1 MEQTLALSLQKQFL
15 FSMEATVINHILVPL
30 DGSTLAECV
39 LPHVIAI
46 APVTNARVTLVHVMQ
61 HAQMEAAVRRLT
73 LSNGICRN
81 KNRKNISS
89 RLSAG

>member
-1 MEQTLALSLQKQFL
+1 MR
-15 FSMEATVINHILVPL
+15 MEAIVINHILVPL

-39 LPHVIAI
+39 LPHVIAL
-46 APVTNARVTLVHVMQ
+46 APVTNARVTLLHVMQ
-61 HAQMEAAVRRLT
+61 QSQMDAAIPRLT

-81 KNRKNISS
+81 KNQKNIWS